1 MSGLHDAA
9 GLEWERQEDASD
21 DGAWSSTT
29 IVGPDGV
36 AGRQWSPSVS
46 GSLEAKAAE
55 TTPVKP
61 RREMRGWTQES
72 PWDGDESGWSSSQGW
87 SWSWTAWEGD
97 PWASYLDSHRPDWRR
112 QSGNARGYANWS
124 TTSESGDSESPPG
137 TEVPFPR
144 LLARRENKS
153 DPPSM
158 NRAQYNHAWEE
169 QGGRR
174 RLHDPPRVHNGSMS
188 GGAHGLRPELPP
200 LRHDSP
206 QGLGTAMSVANGLR
220 PELHP
225 LRDDSPPGLGPEP
238 AVADGL
244 RPELHP
250 LRHDS
255 QHDRGIGQLQS
266 GGRELES
273 SKSVRRGGEGGPGN
287 GGQGYLR
294 LHSSF
299 PPEFRARPGESW
311 KDYWRAVE
319 FWLASEGIN
328 LPPEVRSSRL
338 MQQLKERAAKIVNHL
353 SVADV
358 ACEDGVAII
367 RKEMEKSP
375 IIKLLEHKEVDR
387 KRQKFMRLSRY
398 AGESLESFINRAS
411 IYRHENDQCQ
421 NYKVGSKFY
430 LGHLLDAAK
439 LTKKDE
445 ALVKTAAGGLHEEGR
460 VVSALLELSEQLEGQ
475 PGWPIGKGEPD
486 LPDEDEFLVQKN
498 KWKLHRD
505 RGGADERSGGDR
517 GRHRHKNGRFSSDR
531 FKGKFKKRFKQV
543 FHAILEDNSDE
554 SSSDSGDPS
563 EGEEPARDDEDK
575 DGSGSS
581 TEPSEGMEQQ
591 APAEIFAQEHRAK
604 KRVNELKQMRQYFQK
619 GTNGDRT
626 KAWVKEQQRT
636 EPCFLCQK
644 LGHWSQECPLRKRGG
659 QKPSSSHQ
667 VHVTSG
673 PYKSDPGQWELLQ
686 SIAEYMD
693 EGLREGESDVHACLV
708 TVASES
714 AMAEHEVFWSMR
726 ELQSSLILDLG
737 CMKSV
742 AGTRWVNQH
751 IRHLK
756 ALGRWMK
763 ATKESESF
771 RFGDGHELKSCFS
784 FTFEA
789 TVLGVQVIL
798 RLSVVPGDCPPL
810 LSKPACSQLSFVI
823 DTENNTVSSKKL
835 GVVKYGLAE
844 TYGGHYAVPIAE
856 FHESMK
862 VACDP
867 PVPGHLEAIPV
878 YVSEPVLS
886 PPEAQESVM
895 PSSGL
900 RSWTRHDRGVSNTVG
915 PGKVG
920 PQWSAV
926 VRRVVYNTLTGE
938 RMLDELV
945 DSQTII
951 RKPWPQK
958 LDTTTIFLYRISGSS
973 SGFVGESNHIFH
985 SLSIRILLLLMASER
1000 TERPPSSKA
1009 ERPTHHKLNTESEP
1023 EEDGEHGSETPS
1035 GWEGV
1040 RPLEET
1046 SQPRRRHLTMRHAKL
1061 ARRAVVRSKSGER
1074 ARSKS
1079 AEQRKTRVN
1088 KDEKLKEAAPSSATP
1103 GSRSSKGT
1111 APPTPVEP
1119 KVTKALLEAR
1129 AKELEDRL
1137 WRHMDPTSIHTP
1149 GSKATKQYWVTR
1161 VEELEKEWRLCQM
1174 TPFEMELDKQS
1185 LDGEEDSEEADK
1197 EPFDVEGLKES
1208 DEKTARKSPAKRSS
1222 TPVPPRPSSAPSTTT
1237 RTRGSGPPRVKAL
1250 TDHAAPFPSLSNKF
1264 SDDVVINLALSLQG
1278 QLFAFKWK
1286 MFTWMLRVRRAVRLE
1301 CGPKTRWRRNPRWLM
1316 LLFGRQVAA
1325 MWGHLGSARQLCNDP
1340 RQAHLMQGALSVSD
1354 APPEGS
1360 RRS

>member
-619 GTNGDRT
+619 G
-626 KAWVKEQQRT
+626 
-636 EPCFLCQK
+636 
-644 LGHWSQECPLRKRGG
+644 
-659 QKPSSSHQ
+659 
-667 VHVTSG
+667 
-673 PYKSDPGQWELLQ
+673 
-686 SIAEYMD
+686 
-693 EGLREGESDVHACLV
+693 
-708 TVASES
+708 
-714 AMAEHEVFWSMR
+714 HEWR
-726 ELQSSLILDLG
+726 
-737 CMKSV
+737 
-742 AGTRWVNQH
+742 
-751 IRHLK
+751 
-756 ALGRWMK
+756 
-763 ATKESESF
+763 
-771 RFGDGHELKSCFS
+771 
-784 FTFEA
+784 
-789 TVLGVQVIL
+789 
-798 RLSVVPGDCPPL
+798 P
-810 LSKPACSQLSFVI
+810 
-823 DTENNTVSSKKL
+823 
-835 GVVKYGLAE
+835 
-844 TYGGHYAVPIAE
+844 
-856 FHESMK
+856 HES
-862 VACDP
+862 
-867 PVPGHLEAIPV
+867 L
-878 YVSEPVLS
+878 
-886 PPEAQESVM
+886 
-895 PSSGL
+895 
-900 RSWTRHDRGVSNTVG
+900 
-915 PGKVG
+915 
-920 PQWSAV
+920 
-926 VRRVVYNTLTGE
+926 
-938 RMLDELV
+938 
-945 DSQTII
+945 
-951 RKPWPQK
+951 
-958 LDTTTIFLYRISGSS
+958 
-973 SGFVGESNHIFH
+973 
-985 SLSIRILLLLMASER
+985 
-1000 TERPPSSKA
+1000 
-1009 ERPTHHKLNTESEP
+1009 
-1023 EEDGEHGSETPS
+1023 
-1035 GWEGV
+1035 
-1040 RPLEET
+1040 
-1046 SQPRRRHLTMRHAKL
+1046 
-1061 ARRAVVRSKSGER
+1061 GER
-1074 ARSKS
+1074 A
-1079 AEQRKTRVN
+1079 
-1088 KDEKLKEAAPSSATP
+1088 AT
-1103 GSRSSKGT
+1103 
-1111 APPTPVEP
+1111 
-1119 KVTKALLEAR
+1119 
-1129 AKELEDRL
+1129 
-1137 WRHMDPTSIHTP
+1137 
-1149 GSKATKQYWVTR
+1149 
-1161 VEELEKEWRLCQM
+1161 
-1174 TPFEMELDKQS
+1174 
-1185 LDGEEDSEEADK
+1185 
-1197 EPFDVEGLKES
+1197 
-1208 DEKTARKSPAKRSS
+1208 
-1222 TPVPPRPSSAPSTTT
+1222 
-1237 RTRGSGPPRVKAL
+1237 
-1250 TDHAAPFPSLSNKF
+1250 N
-1264 SDDVVINLALSLQG
+1264 
-1278 QLFAFKWK
+1278 
-1286 MFTWMLRVRRAVRLE
+1286 
-1301 CGPKTRWRRNPRWLM
+1301 
-1316 LLFGRQVAA
+1316 
-1325 MWGHLGSARQLCNDP
+1325 
-1340 RQAHLMQGALSVSD
+1340 
-1354 APPEGS
+1354 
-1360 RRS
+1360 